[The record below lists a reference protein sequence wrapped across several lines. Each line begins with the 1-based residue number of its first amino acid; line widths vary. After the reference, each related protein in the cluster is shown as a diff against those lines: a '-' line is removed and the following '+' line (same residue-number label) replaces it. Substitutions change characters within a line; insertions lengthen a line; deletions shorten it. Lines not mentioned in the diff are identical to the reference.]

1 MKICAAGERGR
12 AKRVGD
18 IIQHFPSIRASC
30 RGPKD
35 RVSAGGITL
44 ERLTRPLHS
53 CPLSCVALNDLK
65 SMEKWLTSTRSLCFS
80 HSQDVVY
87 INPQNKKTMCLSSS
101 KVFLLH
107 QITHCLPC
115 MDIWH
120 WLRKVRKP
128 TILSSWAALSSF
140 WSKNKGDLKSVSH
153 TGIN

>member
-30 RGPKD
+30 RGLKD

-107 QITHCLPC
+107 QSPIVYPVWTYGTDLEKYVSPPFFQAG
-115 MDIWH
+115 WH
-120 WLRKVRKP
+120 SVVFEVKTKV
-128 TILSSWAALSSF
+128 I
-140 WSKNKGDLKSVSH
+140 
-153 TGIN
+153 